1 MLRWMRENNEVNS
14 NTFFQKLRI
23 LYIFLSSCIKFPFLP
38 QQAIFEILRPW
49 KCKPASS
56 LLFNIMFWQFVRNFF
71 FSSIFDIQIS
81 FNIMFWQMPSGQT
94 FQMRLIFFILF
105 NFFSSNSNIY
115 NIMFWQVSSGQT
127 FRVCQIFSNFI
138 FVTIFQIQIFRTF
151 RTLNVTFWF
160 STPDPARQ
168 VLKLTVSRKLF
179 GTIASRKGQI

>member
-1 MLRWMRENNEVNS
+1 MHKISILTPTGYLWNS
-14 NTFFQKLRI
+14 QTLEMQTGIEFAFQYHVLTVCAWFFLQ
-23 LYIFLSSCIKFPFLP
+23 F
-38 QQAIFEILRPW
+38 
-49 KCKPASS
+49 
-56 LLFNIMFWQFVRNFF
+56 FN
-71 FSSIFDIQIS
+71 IQIS

-105 NFFSSNSNIY
+105 NFFSSIANIY
-115 NIMFWQVSSGQT
+115 TMMFWQVPSGQT
-127 FRVCQIFSNFI
+127 FRGCQIFSNFI